1 MGDEI
6 AKLPAT
12 RLRASSAHD
21 PMPGLPDGAP
31 VNVEVEIDP
40 GAGRIEVDLRDNIDC
55 VDLGINLSR
64 CTAMGGAVIGIFNCL
79 DSDLPHNAGS
89 FRRIE
94 VLIREGSAV
103 GGLVFPHSASLATTN
118 ILNRL
123 INPVQAAFAQLGD
136 GSGLAEGGG
145 AVGVGYAVFSGTD
158 PDRGPYV
165 NQLVSGNNGGPG
177 SPTAD
182 GWVTYAMPDC
192 AKTVYVDSFEVLE
205 QKYPIRFRSYRLLTD
220 TGGPGRTRGGPA
232 SEIVFGPTKAPMQA
246 FYFADFAIHPPEGVR
261 GGGPG
266 RSPRATKVEADGT
279 ETALEPIGD
288 VELAPGEW
296 VRGP

>member
-12 RLRASSAHD
+12 RLRASSRHD

-31 VNVEVEIDP
+31 VNVELEIDP
-40 GAGRIEVDLRDNIDC
+40 AAGRIEVDLRDNIDC

-64 CTAMGGAVIGIFNCL
+64 CAAMAGAVIGVFNCL

-123 INPVQAAFAQLGD
+123 INPVQAAFAAARRRLRARRGRRRD
-136 GSGLAEGGG
+136 G
-145 AVGVGYAVFSGTD
+145 
-158 PDRGPYV
+158 R
-165 NQLVSGNNGGPG
+165 
-177 SPTAD
+177 
-182 GWVTYAMPDC
+182 
-192 AKTVYVDSFEVLE
+192 
-205 QKYPIRFRSYRLLTD
+205 RLL
-220 TGGPGRTRGGPA
+220 GLLRHRPRRAART
-232 SEIVFGPTKAPMQA
+232 
-246 FYFADFAIHPPEGVR
+246 
-261 GGGPG
+261 
-266 RSPRATKVEADGT
+266 
-279 ETALEPIGD
+279 
-288 VELAPGEW
+288 
-296 VRGP
+296 